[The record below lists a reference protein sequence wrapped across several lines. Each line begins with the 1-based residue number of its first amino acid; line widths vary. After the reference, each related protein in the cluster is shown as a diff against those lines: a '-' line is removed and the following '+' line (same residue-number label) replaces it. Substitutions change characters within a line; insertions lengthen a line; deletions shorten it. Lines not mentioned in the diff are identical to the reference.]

1 MELSELKLTEKR
13 KEICRKLDL
22 KDSDDI
28 LRYYPF
34 KYDKYEMVHYEDFV
48 EGERVVFEG
57 ELLSYP
63 STFRFRKN
71 LTKTSFRV
79 LYEEEEIQ
87 VTIFNRP
94 WIKGVSINSRIVVVG
109 KYDGRNRVTAT
120 TYFTKDIND
129 VLGISPV
136 YSLKEGIRQ
145 NEIVKLI
152 EYTFDKCDDDIK
164 DEIPEDIVSSHGLVD
179 LKTALHNIHKPQ
191 DEKSLKQAL
200 ARLKYEEF
208 LRFYLS
214 LEALKGTGERELK
227 KAKIFDQERVNAFI
241 DSLPFELT
249 KDQASTVEDIFRDM
263 RSSNPMYRLIQ
274 GEVGSGK
281 TAVAMIALYANM
293 LAGYQGA
300 IMAPTEILAKQHYES
315 FRSAFGEDVR
325 LGLLYSGAPDIK
337 ETKERLKKGM
347 IDIVAGTHALFQEDV
362 AFNDLGLVIAD
373 EQHRFGVKQRR
384 ALKDKGESVDFIIM
398 SATPIPRTLA
408 SSIYGDMDIS
418 TIATLPSGRQGCDT
432 YLINRNSIVEIIP
445 KLKEKLE
452 EGRQIYIIAS
462 AIEASYNYAGKDASS
477 LYNSLIEVFAP
488 YKLALMHGRLSTEEK
503 DDIMDRFNRNE
514 IQILV
519 STTVV
524 EVGVNVKNA
533 TVMVIYDADRF
544 GLSQLHQLRGRI
556 QRGNHKG
563 TCYLLTDNR
572 DSDVLE
578 RLNVLCQTN
587 DGFRISEADLR
598 LRGPGD
604 ILGTRQSGL
613 PAFILGN
620 IFEDGRIIE
629 AAKKDAKKVIAG
641 LDREDYGRFYDSIA
655 KLAQKRIVD

>member
-34 KYDKYEMVHYEDFV
+34 KYEKYELTHYEDFR

-63 STFRFRKN
+63 STFRFKRN
-71 LTKTSFRV
+71 LTRTTFRV

-94 WIKGVSINSRIVVVG
+94 WIKGVGINSRIVVVG
-109 KYDGRNRVTAT
+109 KYDGRNKVTAT
-120 TYFTKDIND
+120 SYFTKDIND
-129 VLGISPV
+129 VLGITPV
-136 YSLKEGIRQ
+136 YSLKEGIKQ

-152 EYTFDKCDDDIK
+152 EYTFSKCEDDIK
-164 DEIPEDIVSSHGLVD
+164 DEIPEDIIRSHGLID
-179 LKTALHNIHKPQ
+179 LKTALHSIHKPEN
-191 DEKSLKQAL
+191 EKALKQAL

-208 LRFYLS
+208 LCFYLS
-214 LEALKGTGERELK
+214 LEALKGVGDREMK
-227 KAKIFDQERVNAFI
+227 KAKVFDQNQVNSFI

-249 KDQASTVEDIFRDM
+249 QDQAATVEDILKDM
-263 RSSNPMYRLIQ
+263 RSSRPMYRLIQ

-300 IMAPTEILAKQHYES
+300 IMAPTEILARQHYES
-315 FRSAFGEDVR
+315 FRSAFGDDVR
-325 LGLLYSGAPDIK
+325 LGLLHSGAPDMK
-337 ETKERLKKGM
+337 ETKERLKNGE
-347 IDIVAGTHALFQEDV
+347 IDIIIGTHALFQEDV
-362 AFNDLGLVIAD
+362 TFDKLGMVIAD
-373 EQHRFGVKQRR
+373 EQHRFGVRQRR

-408 SSIYGDMDIS
+408 GSIYGDMDIS

-432 YLINRNSIVEIIP
+432 YLINKNSIRDIIP
-445 KLKEKLE
+445 DLKKKLE

-462 AIEASYNYAGKDASS
+462 AIEASDNYSGKDASG
-477 LYNSLIEVFAP
+477 LYNSLIEVFEP
-488 YKLALMHGRLSTEEK
+488 YKIALMHGRLSTEEK
-503 DDIMDRFNRNE
+503 AAIMDSFNRNE
-514 IQILV
+514 VQVLV

-544 GLSQLHQLRGRI
+544 GLSQIHQLRGRI
-556 QRGNHKG
+556 QRGSHKG
-563 TCYLLTDNR
+563 SCYLLS
-572 DSDVLE
+572 DSKDREVLE
-578 RLNVLCQTN
+578 RLDVLCKTN
-587 DGFRISEADLR
+587 DGFKISEEDLR

-620 IFEDGRIIE
+620 IFEDTRIIE
-629 AAKKDAKKVIAG
+629 GARKDAKMITEN
-641 LDREDYGRFYDSIA
+641 LDDKDYSTFYDSIA
-655 KLAQKRIVD
+655 KLAQKRLID